1 MPTASTRPLP
11 DGATEVRIHDA
22 GGYGSEWQWG
32 CVVAPREPGSTVAWI
47 TLAPHAP
54 TSEQRREAR
63 RIVRELG
70 FTHAQWERRRGGQT
84 YMTREFRL

>member
-1 MPTASTRPLP
+1 MPVASTRPLP

-32 CVVAPREPGSTVAWI
+32 CVVAPREPGSTTAWI

-54 TSEQRREAR
+54 TSEQRRELMR
-63 RIVRELG
+63 TLLDMG
-70 FTHAQWERRRGGQT
+70 YSHMQWERKRGEQT